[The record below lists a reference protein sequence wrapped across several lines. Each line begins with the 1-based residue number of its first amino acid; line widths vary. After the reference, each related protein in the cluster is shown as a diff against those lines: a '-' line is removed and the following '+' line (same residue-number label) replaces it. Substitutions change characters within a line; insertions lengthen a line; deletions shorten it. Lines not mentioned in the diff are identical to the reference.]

1 MGTYLNLYKDIK
13 SKTSTHE
20 GNTDYFDCMIGVRQV
35 ENLSP
40 FQFSIFSTIL
50 NIFLS
55 SNNVTGVT
63 CDVAMQG
70 IYIYLKLIILL
81 YADDTVI
88 FSDNGDGLQYAVN
101 TFNEYCDKWRLTVN
115 AAKMKI
121 IIFNSRGRPK
131 PTTKFILKGAD
142 IEIINEYKYL
152 GIYFSQSGAF
162 VSAKKKK
169 KNT

>member
-1 MGTYLNLYKDIK
+1 
-13 SKTSTHE
+13 
-20 GNTDYFDCMIGVRQV
+20 
-35 ENLSP
+35 
-40 FQFSIFSTIL
+40 
-50 NIFLS
+50 
-55 SNNVTGVT
+55 
-63 CDVAMQG
+63 MQE

-88 FSDNGDGLQYAVN
+88 FSDSEDSLRYAVN
-101 TFNEYCDKWRLTVN
+101 TFNQYCDKWRLHVTVN
-115 AAKMKI
+115 AAKTKI

-131 PTTKFILKGAD
+131 PTTKFTLKGAD

-169 KNT
+169 KKKKKTNKLHVTKPSFHL